1 MFIGREKELV
11 LLQQDY
17 IGKAVMVYGKRR
29 VGKTTL
35 IQKALDNCPYQT
47 VYFECLKGTVQENI
61 DSLVDELVRAKILPV
76 ALSFSTLQD
85 VFTYLNT
92 LPQKMVVVIDE
103 YPYLKVMNE
112 PTTVDSVFQSIIDN
126 RLGNIEL
133 ILSGSHIGMMKDLLQ
148 EKNALYGRFAVTIK
162 LNELNYL
169 DTAKFYPDKTPYDKV
184 AHYAVFGGSP
194 FVNQA
199 LRPTATLR
207 ENIVSTILN
216 PVSAVYLYASQ
227 LLLSDYSVK
236 INAERIFAVIGNG
249 KKRYS
254 EIEDKLDVKK
264 TGNLAK
270 QMKPLRDLEIISQ
283 PVHCGA
289 QSVLLGK
296 LPSRMVYQIS
306 KRLHADD
313 SAGIDVDNHF
323 YVVGIKHE
331 AALLCDEVDVNGIVV
346 ERLGHPIRVHVEAEL
361 FCHFLRLGGAIVA
374 RKLFGFFGNFRI
386 VAVKAQKS
394 SVLRKLRGVHSAVL
408 CSHFKQLGVRLALDR
423 TDILYAFYFVIGKYL
438 AQLSRHSFG
447 SPFFRRFKL
456 FVCHAFR
463 KRSVVN
469 ELRIIEGVV
478 LHFAQ
483 PVVQVIVSLPFESVD
498 QKFVRVLSRYTF
510 ELCQKSA

>member
-169 DTAKFYPDKTPYDKV
+169 DA
-184 AHYAVFGGSP
+184 SP
-194 FVNQA
+194 LQF
-199 LRPTATLR
+199 
-207 ENIVSTILN
+207 
-216 PVSAVYLYASQ
+216 
-227 LLLSDYSVK
+227 
-236 INAERIFAVIGNG
+236 
-249 KKRYS
+249 
-254 EIEDKLDVKK
+254 
-264 TGNLAK
+264 NLFSHK
-270 QMKPLRDLEIISQ
+270 
-283 PVHCGA
+283 
-289 QSVLLGK
+289 
-296 LPSRMVYQIS
+296 SRSFS
-306 KRLHADD
+306 KRFTHGKSHIQSICSKAVQ
-313 SAGIDVDNHF
+313 GTHP
-323 YVVGIKHE
+323 KKP
-331 AALLCDEVDVNGIVV
+331 V
-346 ERLGHPIRVHVEAEL
+346 EHT
-361 FCHFLRLGGAIVA
+361 
-374 RKLFGFFGNFRI
+374 
-386 VAVKAQKS
+386 VKGRA
-394 SVLRKLRGVHSAVL
+394 
-408 CSHFKQLGVRLALDR
+408 
-423 TDILYAFYFVIGKYL
+423 
-438 AQLSRHSFG
+438 
-447 SPFFRRFKL
+447 
-456 FVCHAFR
+456 
-463 KRSVVN
+463 
-469 ELRIIEGVV
+469 
-478 LHFAQ
+478 
-483 PVVQVIVSLPFESVD
+483 
-498 QKFVRVLSRYTF
+498 
-510 ELCQKSA
+510 

>member
-17 IGKAVMVYGKRR
+17 IGKALMVYGKRR

-169 DTAKFYPDKTPYDKV
+169 DTAKFYPDKTSYDKV

-194 FVNQA
+194 FINQA
-199 LRPTATLR
+199 LNPAATLR
-207 ENIVSTILN
+207 ENIIGTILN
-216 PVSAVYLYASQ
+216 PMSPVYLYASH
-227 LLLSDYSVK
+227 LVFSDSSLNV
-236 INAERIFAVIGNG
+236 NAERIFSALGNDR
-249 KKRYS
+249 KRYT
-254 EIEDKLDVKK
+254 EIEDTLGVKK

-270 QMKPLRDLEIISQ
+270 QIKTLTDLEILSRNIPINKPNDNKKATYELSDNLLRFYYTFVYKNTSALQVLGAEAFYDEFIAPVLTDFITLRFEGICRDYFSLQVRSGQMNGVRNIGSYYLDTAVRCENKEFPIAVELADGYAVYLPKYSAQ
-283 PVHCGA
+283 PMTLDEIHSEA
-289 QSVLLGK
+289 Q
-296 LPSRMVYQIS
+296 RMEGVN
-306 KRLHADD
+306 DP
-313 SAGIDVDNHF
+313 GI
-323 YVVGIKHE
+323 
-331 AALLCDEVDVNGIVV
+331 
-346 ERLGHPIRVHVEAEL
+346 R
-361 FCHFLRLGGAIVA
+361 
-374 RKLFGFFGNFRI
+374 
-386 VAVKAQKS
+386 
-394 SVLRKLRGVHSAVL
+394 
-408 CSHFKQLGVRLALDR
+408 QLGFISLNGFVEQEKSYTYLDGN
-423 TDILYAFYFVIGKYL
+423 DIFT
-438 AQLSRHSFG
+438 RM
-447 SPFFRRFKL
+447 
-456 FVCHAFR
+456 
-463 KRSVVN
+463 
-469 ELRIIEGVV
+469 
-478 LHFAQ
+478 
-483 PVVQVIVSLPFESVD
+483 
-498 QKFVRVLSRYTF
+498 
-510 ELCQKSA
+510 